1 MLFQEIN
8 ELITY
13 DDRQRMIPTDRDR
26 LAALVTSART
36 ENPTDYT
43 TLRALGVG
51 LLVLG
56 EHTAAIDHLNRAL
69 AQADTT
75 RRRIAAS
82 LNLADAHRYAGDAT
96 TAESL
101 CRATLTLARE
111 EAPEMTCFSLQH
123 LGKALTDLNRDQEAR
138 AALQEAL
145 AIRTAKGDPNLI
157 ASTQAALELLTHR
170 P

>member
-26 LAALVTSART
+26 LAALVTSARA

-56 EHTAAIDHLNRAL
+56 EYAAAIDHLNRAL
-69 AQADTT
+69 TQADTT

-82 LNLADAHRYAGDAT
+82 LNLADTHRYAGDAT
-96 TAESL
+96 TAETI
-101 CRATLTLARE
+101 CRTTLTLARA
-111 EAPEMTCFSLQH
+111 EAPELTCFSLQH
-123 LGKALTDLNRDQEAR
+123 LGKALIDLDREQEAR
-138 AALQEAL
+138 EALQEAL
-145 AIRTAKGDPNLI
+145 AIRTANGDPNLI
-157 ASTQAALELLTHR
+157 ASTQAALQLLDT
-170 P
+170 